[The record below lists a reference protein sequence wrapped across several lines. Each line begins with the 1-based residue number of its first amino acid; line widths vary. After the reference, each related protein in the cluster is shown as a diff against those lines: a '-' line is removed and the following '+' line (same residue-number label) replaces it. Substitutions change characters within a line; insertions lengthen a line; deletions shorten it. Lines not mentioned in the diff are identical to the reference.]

1 MSEHWWNMLDNER
14 IRWNIDRIWLE
25 YVGQWMEYVGISME
39 HLGIS
44 TEYVGHWME

>member
-1 MSEHWWNMLDNER
+1 MLDNEW
-14 IRWNIDRIWLE
+14 IRWNIDRIWME

>member
-1 MSEHWWNMLDNER
+1 MLDNEW
-14 IRWNIDRIWLE
+14 IRWNIDRIWME

-44 TEYVGHWME
+44 MEYVGDWM